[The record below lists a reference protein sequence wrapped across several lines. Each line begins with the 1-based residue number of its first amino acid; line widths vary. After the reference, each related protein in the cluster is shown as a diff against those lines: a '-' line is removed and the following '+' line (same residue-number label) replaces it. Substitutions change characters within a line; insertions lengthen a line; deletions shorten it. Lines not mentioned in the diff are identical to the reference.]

1 MTTRREQILSQIAA
15 TLASTSGVSGRV
27 YRSRVTAAARA
38 ETPMIVIEPVNDV
51 AQQLTSLPKLDWTM
65 RVRVVVIT
73 RSTTPYTDAD
83 SVIESMHSKLM
94 ADLTLGGYAIDVQ
107 PVLTSFE
114 FLDADQPAG
123 VFSNEY
129 DVKYRTSVADLT
141 VSSCKDYDERRVQR
155 SRWVVSSRSRNRKTH
170 SDPAN
175 TSRRPPTR
183 KWHHFF
189 SGND

>member
-1 MTTRREQILSQIAA
+1 MATRREQILSQIAA
-15 TLASTSGVSGRV
+15 TLASTSNVAGRV

-51 AQQLTSLPKLDWTM
+51 AEQRTSLPKLDWTM
-65 RVRVVVIT
+65 RVRVVVVV
-73 RSTTPYTDAD
+73 RSTNPYSDAD

-94 ADLTLGGYAIDVQ
+94 ADLTVGGYAIDIQ

-141 VSSCKDYDERRVQR
+141 TD
-155 SRWVVSSRSRNRKTH
+155 
-170 SDPAN
+170 
-175 TSRRPPTR
+175 
-183 KWHHFF
+183 
-189 SGND
+189 